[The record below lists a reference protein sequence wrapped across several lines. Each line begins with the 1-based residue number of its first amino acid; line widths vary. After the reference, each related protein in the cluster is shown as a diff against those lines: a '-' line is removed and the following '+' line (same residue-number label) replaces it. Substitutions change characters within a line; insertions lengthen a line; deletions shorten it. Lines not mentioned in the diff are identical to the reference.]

1 MKSRRGFLAAVLAM
15 LGCCLALAAG
25 AAELK
30 AGEDFRVINPP
41 LAAPKDRIEV
51 TEFFWYGCPHCFD
64 FEPVLAAWVKKL
76 PANVSFRRVPVVTAN
91 NKWVPAAQLYYT
103 LEAMSH
109 QGIPSPAGAGDI
121 NLVEKLHSDVFNAIH
136 VERRRLD
143 DEKALLEWVAT
154 KGVDPKKFSEA
165 WSSSAVQSRIQ
176 QAREL
181 SRDSGLSGVPAVM
194 VQGRYL
200 ALTQGNY
207 QDLLATVDRLVER
220 VRTETGIR

>member
-1 MKSRRGFLAAVLAM
+1 MTSRRGFLAAVLAM

-64 FEPVLAAWVKKL
+64 FEPTLAAWVKKL
-76 PANVSFRRVPVVTAN
+76 PANAGFRRVPVVTAN

-103 LEAMSH
+103 LEAM
-109 QGIPSPAGAGDI
+109 

-143 DEKALLEWVAT
+143 DEKALLEWMAT

-207 QDLLATVDRLVER
+207 EDLLATVDRLVER